1 MIDDRKT
8 SRRVFNVFNYLF
20 LGVIMVITLYPLY
33 YQFIVSISNGLD
45 VMRGEVTFLPQNITL
60 DTYRQFLKGD
70 LFMYMKNSI
79 FYTVLGT
86 FINLVMSS
94 LCAYPLTRKQFSGR
108 KFFTFMVTFT
118 MFFSGG
124 MVPLYLVVK
133 ELELLDTVWA
143 LVLPVAISTYN
154 MIIIRTSFQ
163 AIPESLIESAQL
175 DGANDVVILCRIVLP
190 LSKAV
195 LATMLLYYAVS
206 HWNDYFNAMLYINSK
221 ELYPLQIMLRNM
233 LIAGLFSEEAG
244 VAGGS
249 TTFSVTDATFTMFF
263 SGGMVPL
270 YLVVKEL
277 ELLDTVWAL
286 VLPVAIS
293 TYNMIIIR
301 TSFQAIPESLI
312 ESAQL
317 DGANDVVILCRIV
330 LPLSK
335 AVLATMLLYYAVSHW
350 NDYFNAML
358 YINSKELYPLQ
369 IMLRNM
375 LIAGLFSEEAG
386 VAGGSTT
393 FSVTDATLRAAAII
407 VTTLPILVVYPFVQ
421 RYFVKG
427 VMIGS
432 VKG

>member
-60 DTYRQFLKGD
+60 DTYQQFLKGD
-70 LFMYMKNSI
+70 LFMYMKNSV

-249 TTFSVTDATFTMFF
+249 TTFSVTDAT
-263 SGGMVPL
+263 
-270 YLVVKEL
+270 
-277 ELLDTVWAL
+277 
-286 VLPVAIS
+286 
-293 TYNMIIIR
+293 
-301 TSFQAIPESLI
+301 
-312 ESAQL
+312 
-317 DGANDVVILCRIV
+317 
-330 LPLSK
+330 
-335 AVLATMLLYYAVSHW
+335 
-350 NDYFNAML
+350 
-358 YINSKELYPLQ
+358 
-369 IMLRNM
+369 
-375 LIAGLFSEEAG
+375 
-386 VAGGSTT
+386 
-393 FSVTDATLRAAAII
+393 LRAAAII

>member
-1 MIDDRKT
+1 
-8 SRRVFNVFNYLF
+8 
-20 LGVIMVITLYPLY
+20 
-33 YQFIVSISNGLD
+33 
-45 VMRGEVTFLPQNITL
+45 
-60 DTYRQFLKGD
+60 
-70 LFMYMKNSI
+70 
-79 FYTVLGT
+79 
-86 FINLVMSS
+86 MSS

-108 KFFTFMVTFT
+108 KFFTFMV
-118 MFFSGG
+118 
-124 MVPLYLVVK
+124 
-133 ELELLDTVWA
+133 
-143 LVLPVAISTYN
+143 
-154 MIIIRTSFQ
+154 
-163 AIPESLIESAQL
+163 
-175 DGANDVVILCRIVLP
+175 
-190 LSKAV
+190 
-195 LATMLLYYAVS
+195 
-206 HWNDYFNAMLYINSK
+206 
-221 ELYPLQIMLRNM
+221 
-233 LIAGLFSEEAG
+233 
-244 VAGGS
+244 
-249 TTFSVTDATFTMFF
+249 TFTMFF

>member
-45 VMRGEVTFLPQNITL
+45 VMRGEVTLLPQNITL

-70 LFMYMKNSI
+70 LFMYMKNSV

-175 DGANDVVILCRIVLP
+175 DGANDVVIL
-190 LSKAV
+190 
-195 LATMLLYYAVS
+195 Y
-206 HWNDYFNAMLYINSK
+206 
-221 ELYPLQIMLRNM
+221 
-233 LIAGLFSEEAG
+233 
-244 VAGGS
+244 
-249 TTFSVTDATFTMFF
+249 
-263 SGGMVPL
+263 
-270 YLVVKEL
+270 
-277 ELLDTVWAL
+277 
-286 VLPVAIS
+286 
-293 TYNMIIIR
+293 
-301 TSFQAIPESLI
+301 
-312 ESAQL
+312 
-317 DGANDVVILCRIV
+317 RIV

>member
-70 LFMYMKNSI
+70 LFMYMKNSV

-175 DGANDVVILCRIVLP
+175 DA
-190 LSKAV
+190 
-195 LATMLLYYAVS
+195 
-206 HWNDYFNAMLYINSK
+206 
-221 ELYPLQIMLRNM
+221 
-233 LIAGLFSEEAG
+233 
-244 VAGGS
+244 
-249 TTFSVTDATFTMFF
+249 
-263 SGGMVPL
+263 
-270 YLVVKEL
+270 
-277 ELLDTVWAL
+277 
-286 VLPVAIS
+286 
-293 TYNMIIIR
+293 
-301 TSFQAIPESLI
+301 
-312 ESAQL
+312 
-317 DGANDVVILCRIV
+317 ANDVVILCRIV

>member
-1 MIDDRKT
+1 MIEDRKA
-8 SRRVFNVFNYLF
+8 SHRAFNVFNYLF

-45 VMRGEVTFLPQNITL
+45 VMRGEVTFLPKNITL
-60 DTYRQFLKGD
+60 DTYQQFLKGD
-70 LFMYMKNSI
+70 LFMYMKNSV

-133 ELELLDTVWA
+133 ELE
-143 LVLPVAISTYN
+143 
-154 MIIIRTSFQ
+154 M
-163 AIPESLIESAQL
+163 
-175 DGANDVVILCRIVLP
+175 
-190 LSKAV
+190 
-195 LATMLLYYAVS
+195 
-206 HWNDYFNAMLYINSK
+206 
-221 ELYPLQIMLRNM
+221 
-233 LIAGLFSEEAG
+233 
-244 VAGGS
+244 
-249 TTFSVTDATFTMFF
+249 
-263 SGGMVPL
+263 
-270 YLVVKEL
+270 
-277 ELLDTVWAL
+277 LDTVWAL